1 MKYKI
6 KIIKVLL
13 YNIKNKKWYEV
24 YIIYPFIINI
34 FSFETI
40 GLQPI
45 VSNNNKY
52 YLHSFINL
60 VNNEIIT
67 SHFAYNKVD
76 YKNVDLNDDNIDY
89 YKIDLLRYDENKF
102 RIKSK

>member
-40 GLQPI
+40 G
-45 VSNNNKY
+45 
-52 YLHSFINL
+52 
-60 VNNEIIT
+60 
-67 SHFAYNKVD
+67 
-76 YKNVDLNDDNIDY
+76 
-89 YKIDLLRYDENKF
+89 
-102 RIKSK
+102 